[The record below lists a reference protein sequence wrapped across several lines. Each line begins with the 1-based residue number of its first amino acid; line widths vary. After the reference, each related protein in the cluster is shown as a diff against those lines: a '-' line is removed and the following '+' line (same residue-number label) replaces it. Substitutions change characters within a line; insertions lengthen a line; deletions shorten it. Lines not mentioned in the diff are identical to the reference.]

1 MPTENSRSI
10 PEQGDDRQLSESQ
23 RELEIITRAL
33 TEEPI
38 DELKSFD
45 WHVFV
50 TKSVKEENRGL
61 VADAFAAMEDDHIDE
76 AVKGMGPDNF
86 AIILLKSEN
95 IIKPLLEKMSVD
107 TFSALVNGLHRDAIK
122 LLARH
127 FSDLANE
134 SGFLFYNTKLSEQIA
149 GAAGDDVARKTIID
163 ALKDIRLFLAGFET
177 SGGRGDD
184 EFATVPTGEIVDN
197 GVKKTLFMPRPYKAY
212 LDEFVR
218 YMSAHDY
225 VIAPLGG
232 RELAEREVSDETGD
246 FVLKVDGVRLLTAIS
261 EFIQTKWPY
270 EIDFCAHRAEDAFR
284 ARRKK

>member
-10 PEQGDDRQLSESQ
+10 PGQSDDRQLSQSQ
-23 RELEIITRAL
+23 RELKIITRAL
-33 TEEPI
+33 TEEPL
-38 DELKSFD
+38 DALKSFD
-45 WHVFV
+45 WHAFV

-61 VADAFAAMEDDHIDE
+61 VADAFAAMEDNRIDE
-76 AVKGMGPDNF
+76 AVRGMGPDNF

-107 TFSALVNGLHRDAIK
+107 TLSALVSGLHRDAIK

-127 FSDLANE
+127 FSDLANH

-149 GAAGDDVARKTIID
+149 DAADDAVARKTIVD
-163 ALKDIRLFLAGFET
+163 ALKDVRLFLSGFEERAV
-177 SGGRGDD
+177 SD
-184 EFATVPTGEIVDN
+184 ENEYATIPAGEIAGD
-197 GVKKTLFMPRPYKAY
+197 GVKKTLFLPRPYKTY

-232 RELAEREVSDETGD
+232 RELAEREAPDETGD
-246 FVLKVDGVRLLTAIS
+246 FILKVDGVRLLTAIS
-261 EFIQTKWPY
+261 EFIEAKWPY
-270 EIDFCAHRAEDAFR
+270 EINFCATRAEKAFR
-284 ARRKK
+284 TLRKK